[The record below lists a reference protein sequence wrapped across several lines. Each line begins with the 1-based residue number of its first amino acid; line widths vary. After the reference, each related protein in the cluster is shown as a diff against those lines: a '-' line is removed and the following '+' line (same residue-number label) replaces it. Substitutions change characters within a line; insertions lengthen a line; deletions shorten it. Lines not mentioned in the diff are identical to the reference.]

1 MVVGMGVVVWTVIV
15 IMVGIVTVVMVRWLV
30 LDGEPVGVE
39 VSRVGMC
46 GVAML
51 LR

>member
-1 MVVGMGVVVWTVIV
+1 MVVGMGVVVWTV
-15 IMVGIVTVVMVRWLV
+15 IVTVVMVRWLV